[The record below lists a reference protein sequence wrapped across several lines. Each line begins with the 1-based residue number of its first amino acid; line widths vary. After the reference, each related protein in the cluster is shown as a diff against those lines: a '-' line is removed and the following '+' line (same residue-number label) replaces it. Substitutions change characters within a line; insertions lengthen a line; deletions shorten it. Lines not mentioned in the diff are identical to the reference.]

1 MFIITLFAYT
11 IKVGDQKESR
21 KYSDGPILLA
31 LKFNTLKFNER
42 DRNEGVVEQ
51 RRKAIKDEFDKESGE
66 DGEDEED
73 KEDEK
78 NELNRRV
85 EEKLGR
91 KVEVEIRRRIALV
104 EKEQFSL
111 NLTRSNIGRMMI

>member
-91 KVEVEIRRRIALV
+91 KVEVE
-104 EKEQFSL
+104 
-111 NLTRSNIGRMMI
+111 